1 MNKYSICDYCV
12 HNYEPKSIS
21 FIELLKQYDK
31 ILIPK
36 IQRDYAQGR
45 SDKKST
51 DVRNNFLDDLF
62 NNENGLKLDFIFGTT
77 EVREDENKKEYCFI
91 PLDGQ
96 QRLTTLFLLHLYGCK
111 TGVYNY
117 GGGDLLKK
125 FSYDT
130 RRAAKDFCAS
140 IIEHWVIKDNSQIEN
155 DVLSKRIMN
164 STWFMDYWQYDPT
177 VSSMLTM
184 LDAIHVKTQ
193 KCKEHYPKLDEIKF
207 HFFDMDAHN
216 LSESLYLKMNARGK
230 PLTAFENFKS
240 AIETILPTDIDCSM
254 FKMLNDTNLD
264 NLNDFQSKWKYC
276 IDRKWA
282 EFFWQYKDESF
293 SILKWF
299 NSPTLGSETNNKVHL
314 IPRGLPRGYSFDG
327 LFMRLLCNSMSAY
340 WVSKVKAKTIDD
352 AGNTILG
359 NEGLPVTEKQ
369 LTEDNTLKEL
379 TSITGNENFIPF
391 SLFDKI
397 FQLDGAF
404 QYFAKLLCNLVTFK
418 DVIIENSK
426 PGWKKE
432 KEEKEEKEE
441 YDIIKKILTNPT
453 YGDRVIL
460 YAISVFSDSNYDL
473 KIEQFK
479 KWMRVVWNIVENSTI
494 DSSGTFLSAI
504 RLIDTLAEGADDIY
518 TWLKFTSKK
527 RLESLGSRYHAQ
539 EQVEEEKEKAIKI
552 LNDQSWE
559 EKIIEAEK
567 FAFFNGAI
575 RFLFTDEAESESPNW
590 DRFDA
595 KFKKAQEYFDKD
607 GVMELHK
614 KDAILFRS
622 LICHFT
628 DWGQFWGITYD
639 HKASSWKDILTRKN
653 LICPVNKILTN
664 IDSETLNIESQ
675 LMDLDVNW
683 GEKQKSVH
691 EDLYQTN
698 LLSLIT
704 EGCVLNFRHKQYALY
719 PPNTRKQDKIYV
731 IGNKRNKILSHFLK
745 SASISCENRVN
756 EHCDFFW
763 SWDINFEYNGN
774 NFLWNTDEQIYY
786 VNQERERIKDNSGN
800 DISISTENIDENNFL
815 TKLDELVGS

>member
-1 MNKYSICDYCV
+1 MNKYSICDFCV
-12 HNYEPKSIS
+12 HNYEPKSLS

-62 NNENGLKLDFIFGTT
+62 NTENGLKLDFIFGTT

-155 DVLSKRIMN
+155 DVLSKRIVN

-293 SILKWF
+293 SI
-299 NSPTLGSETNNKVHL
+299 
-314 IPRGLPRGYSFDG
+314 DG
-327 LFMRLLCNSMSAY
+327 PFMRLLCNSMSAY
-340 WVSKVKAKTIDD
+340 WVSKVKAKAIDD

-359 NEGLPVTEKQ
+359 NEVDPVTEKQ

-397 FQLDGAF
+397 FQLDEAF

-426 PGWKKE
+426 PGWKK
-432 KEEKEEKEE
+432 EKEE

-460 YAISVFSDSNYDL
+460 YAISVFSDSNYL
-473 KIEQFK
+473 KIEKFK

-494 DSSGTFLSAI
+494 DSGTFLSAI
-504 RLIDTLAEGADDIY
+504 RLIDTLAKGSDDIY
-518 TWLKFTSKK
+518 TWLKKFTSE
-527 RLESLGSRYHAQ
+527 ESLPGLGSRYHAQ
-539 EQVEEEKEKAIKI
+539 EQVEEEIAKASKI
-552 LNDQSWE
+552 LDDQSWE
-559 EKIIEAEK
+559 KKIIEAEN

-575 RFLFTDEAESESPNW
+575 RFLFTDEDGKSYNW

-595 KFKKAQEYFDKD
+595 KFEKAQEYFDNG
-607 GVMELHK
+607 GVKEGYK
-614 KDAILFRS
+614 KDAILLRS

-698 LLSLIT
+698 LLSHIT

-756 EHCDFFW
+756 DNCDFFW
-763 SWDINFEYNGN
+763 SWDINP
-774 NFLWNTDEQIYY
+774 
-786 VNQERERIKDNSGN
+786 KP
-800 DISISTENIDENNFL
+800 
-815 TKLDELVGS
+815 